1 MAANVEGV
9 TVQESMTEYLHRAS
23 MNRLGLWIFI
33 ASEVFLF
40 GGILI
45 SRVILWRDTR
55 PELEQLPAFL
65 LTTALLLSSFFMNRA
80 ETAIAFGDRK
90 NFQRGLLAT
99 IALGTLFLLGV
110 VFYEWPFSHLSPSE
124 NVYGAVFFLMT
135 GMHAIH
141 VFSGVILLLVIYRN
155 GRKGNYTPQMHFHVE
170 AAAIYWHFVDVVWFF
185 FYPALYLMGSPI

>member
-1 MAANVEGV
+1 MAANVESMP
-9 TVQESMTEYLHRAS
+9 VQDNMAEYLHRAS

-45 SRVILWRDTR
+45 SRFILWGSTR

-65 LTTALLLSSFFMNRA
+65 LTSALLMSSFFMNRA

-99 IALGTLFLLGV
+99 ISLGILFLLGV

-141 VFSGVILLLVIYRN
+141 VFSGVILLLIIYRN
-155 GRKGNYTPQMHFHVE
+155 GRKGIYTPQKHFPVE

-185 FYPALYLMGSPI
+185 FYPAIYLMGAPI